1 MEGKIRL
8 AVFGQKRLSREG
20 GIEIVVKE
28 LCTRMA
34 QNGCEVTCYN
44 RAGHHV
50 SGAEYDKTIEYD
62 GIRQKVVP
70 TIEKK
75 GLAAVSSSFFA
86 ALYSAFGRYDVVH
99 IHAEGPAF
107 FCWIPKLFGKRVIC
121 TIHGLDWDRE
131 KWRGSVASKFI
142 RGGEKNAVK
151 YADEIIVLSKGVQK
165 YFMDT
170 YGRETH
176 FIPNGVNRP
185 EVREANLIKDHFGLE
200 KDSYI
205 LFLGRLV
212 PEKGIRYLVEAFK
225 NVKTDKKLVIAGG
238 SSDTDSFMEELKD
251 LAKGDDRILFTGF
264 VQGAKVYRNT
274 VGDACGMKERYEGVD
289 GLKAYAIIGIA
300 LMHILTNGEYG
311 IGGFVFEQL
320 IPSFTN
326 LVFLFMMVSGF
337 GMCCGYYQKFKDQ
350 KISVGEFYAKRYSKI
365 WPYFALL
372 CALDFVMSPS
382 KSALY
387 EVFANLTLCQG
398 LLPNMNISVIGVS
411 WTLAVIFVFYLLFP
425 FFCFLLENKKRAW
438 LALACAVIYNFV
450 CSTYFFDESHIADR
464 VLVNF
469 SARTNI
475 LYCAVYFIAG
485 GLIFLYRKELSEL
498 ASKYKVIAGVFLL
511 IATVVY
517 FAIGSSTLTMLFFCV
532 AALVYTIGCNRGGVL
547 VNPVAKFLGGICF
560 EIYLCHMV
568 IYRVLEKLHLV
579 HLFGNG
585 LLAYIFTAVAVICG
599 SVVFSVC
606 AKWFLNKIETF
617 LKERVRRVNHV

>member
-1 MEGKIRL
+1 MEEKIRL

-34 QNGCEVTCYN
+34 QNGCDITCYN

-86 ALYSAFGRYDVVH
+86 ALCSAFGRYDVVH

-107 FCWIPKLFGKRVIC
+107 FCWIPKLFGKRVVN

-185 EVREANLIKDHFGLE
+185 EVREAKLIKDHFGLE

-238 SSDTDSFMEELKD
+238 SSDTDSFMEELKE
-251 LAKGDDRILFTGF
+251 LAKGDERILFTGF
-264 VQGAKVYRNT
+264 VQGAMLDELYSNAYIYTLPSDLEGMPLSLLEAMSYGNCCLVSDIPECAEVVEDKALIFKKSDVRDLQEKLQ
-274 VGDACGMKERYEGVD
+274 DACDHPELVMKM
-289 GLKAYAIIGIA
+289 KNQAA
-300 LMHILTNGEYG
+300 
-311 IGGFVFEQL
+311 
-320 IPSFTN
+320 
-326 LVFLFMMVSGF
+326 
-337 GMCCGYYQKFKDQ
+337 
-350 KISVGEFYAKRYSKI
+350 
-365 WPYFALL
+365 
-372 CALDFVMSPS
+372 DFICE
-382 KSALY
+382 K
-387 EVFANLTLCQG
+387 
-398 LLPNMNISVIGVS
+398 
-411 WTLAVIFVFYLLFP
+411 
-425 FFCFLLENKKRAW
+425 
-438 LALACAVIYNFV
+438 YNWDDV
-450 CSTYFFDESHIADR
+450 VKETMK
-464 VLVNF
+464 
-469 SARTNI
+469 
-475 LYCAVYFIAG
+475 
-485 GLIFLYRKELSEL
+485 LYRRK
-498 ASKYKVIAGVFLL
+498 
-511 IATVVY
+511 
-517 FAIGSSTLTMLFFCV
+517 
-532 AALVYTIGCNRGGVL
+532 
-547 VNPVAKFLGGICF
+547 
-560 EIYLCHMV
+560 
-568 IYRVLEKLHLV
+568 
-579 HLFGNG
+579 
-585 LLAYIFTAVAVICG
+585 
-599 SVVFSVC
+599 
-606 AKWFLNKIETF
+606 
-617 LKERVRRVNHV
+617 